1 MTVNF
6 IVALFLKALPG
17 LEFVSQMPV
26 FYYGYVI
33 ASFTLG
39 EVVANTVR
47 RFSTQR
53 SKNTTHNWG
62 DFMQSNHARQSDKYM
77 VLVTGLK

>member
-1 MTVNF
+1 
-6 IVALFLKALPG
+6 
-17 LEFVSQMPV
+17 
-26 FYYGYVI
+26 
-33 ASFTLG
+33 LG
-39 EVVANTVR
+39 
-47 RFSTQR
+47 TQR